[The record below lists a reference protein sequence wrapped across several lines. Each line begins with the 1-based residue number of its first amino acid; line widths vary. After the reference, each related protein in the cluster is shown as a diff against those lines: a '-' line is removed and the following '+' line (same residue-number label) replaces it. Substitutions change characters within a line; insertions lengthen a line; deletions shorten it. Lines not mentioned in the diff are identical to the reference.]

1 MVKSLKITKV
11 QAIAIVL
18 ISILAAIASIIHGI
32 FIDLDFT
39 QIKRLTLESF
49 VITLIIAI
57 PAILILEWVFDIN
70 NRKKFDEV
78 EKRLRKLEKK
88 N

>member
-1 MVKSLKITKV
+1 MVKSLRITRI

-18 ISILAAIASIIHGI
+18 ISILAAIATIIHGV
-32 FIDLDFT
+32 FIDLDIT

-49 VITLIIAI
+49 IITLIVAI

-70 NRKKFDEV
+70 NKIKLDDI
-78 EKRLRKLEKK
+78 EKRLKKLEKK
-88 N
+88 F